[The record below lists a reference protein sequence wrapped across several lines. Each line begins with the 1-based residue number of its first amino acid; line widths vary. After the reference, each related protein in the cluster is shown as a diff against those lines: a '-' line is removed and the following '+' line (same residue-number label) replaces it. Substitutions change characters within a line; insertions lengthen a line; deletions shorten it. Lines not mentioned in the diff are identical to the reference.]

1 MTKIKVRVKAGAKGK
16 PLGVRVAEMRTEQG
30 REQKGEKVLY
40 KPKVQMTLHLDK
52 WRGRE

>member
-1 MTKIKVRVKAGAKGK
+1 MAKVKVRVKAGSKGK
-16 PLGVRVAEMRTEQG
+16 PLGERVAQLRTEQG
-30 REQKGEKVLY
+30 REQKGDKMLY